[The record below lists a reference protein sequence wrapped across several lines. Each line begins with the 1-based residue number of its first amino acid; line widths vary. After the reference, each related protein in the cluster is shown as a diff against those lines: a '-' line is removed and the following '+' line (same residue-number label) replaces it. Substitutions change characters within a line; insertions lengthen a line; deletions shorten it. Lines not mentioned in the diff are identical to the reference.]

1 MQFKQNFKVKT
12 FALFIATLMIT
23 SIALITSPPATAA
36 TYTNIQDGHGIPLP
50 AGVTPDVTVITS
62 LGLAISPNPIGVN
75 QQILVNMWD
84 NPPITNARF
93 FTGYT
98 VTFTKPDGTTE
109 TKGPYTS
116 YQGDST
122 AWFQYT
128 VDQVGNWSAVFNFP
142 GNYFPSG
149 NYTSGQLAGF
159 SSYGQV
165 FSMPSSCYYT
175 PSSSQKVTFTVQQ
188 DQVNSWPPTPLP
200 TDYWTRPV
208 TTMNREWWPILGN
221 YPDPYMN
228 NYEYAGPYTLGPT
241 SCHILWTRQ
250 DAVGGLMGGYMGQLD
265 TTASGRTPSVIYAG
279 RCYDTISKPYNESQ
293 TQQVSAECYDL
304 RTGQVYYN
312 IPISQGGITP
322 NAISYNRLNLPA
334 VAGDQSD
341 LGPVARLLNIGTRL
355 IWIDPWSG
363 QVIVNVTGMAGTFYN
378 DPYVLSIQDLGA
390 SAGANRYHLI
400 NWTSEDMVKPNSM
413 FPSSSIGNN
422 NNFTSRIISNITF
435 PFASLGTC
443 DFNAAVSVTAQALPG
458 AAADATGIQMGT
470 RLIGVSLIT
479 GQVLWNVT
487 TTYVNYSGSCAV
499 ADQGK
504 YCFPDRDDTSGML
517 VAWDLNTGQQA
528 WVSQKM
534 QYPWGFGG
542 AYAVASAYG
551 LVYRYSYAGV
561 YAFNWTNGQIVWR
574 YATPCAP
581 FESPWYPNMAYDS
594 GGVIAN
600 GILYVG
606 NSEHTPSQ
614 PIARGWELSAIN
626 ATSGQGIWNIT
637 GGFSVGPVADG
648 YLTAGNSYDA
658 SMYVFGKGLST
669 TTVSAPQTQIAT
681 GTNAIISGTILD
693 QSPGQPGT
701 PCVSDDSMNTY
712 MEYLHAQEPIDGLY
726 HNVTVTGVP
735 VSIDA
740 IDPNGNNIHI
750 GDTASDV
757 SGTFSYTWT
766 PTIAGNYKITAT
778 FAGTNSYGSS
788 SAETHANV
796 ANAQTATTTTSTAAP
811 LDIATTTDIMMYI
824 VAVGIAIII
833 AIAIVGI
840 VLYRKHA

>member
-1 MQFKQNFKVKT
+1 
-12 FALFIATLMIT
+12 
-23 SIALITSPPATAA
+23 
-36 TYTNIQDGHGIPLP
+36 
-50 AGVTPDVTVITS
+50 
-62 LGLAISPNPIGVN
+62 
-75 QQILVNMWD
+75 
-84 NPPITNARF
+84 
-93 FTGYT
+93 
-98 VTFTKPDGTTE
+98 
-109 TKGPYTS
+109 
-116 YQGDST
+116 
-122 AWFQYT
+122 
-128 VDQVGNWSAVFNFP
+128 
-142 GNYFPSG
+142 
-149 NYTSGQLAGF
+149 
-159 SSYGQV
+159 
-165 FSMPSSCYYT
+165 
-175 PSSSQKVTFTVQQ
+175 
-188 DQVNSWPPTPLP
+188 
-200 TDYWTRPV
+200 
-208 TTMNREWWPILGN
+208 
-221 YPDPYMN
+221 
-228 NYEYAGPYTLGPT
+228 
-241 SCHILWTRQ
+241 
-250 DAVGGLMGGYMGQLD
+250 
-265 TTASGRTPSVIYAG
+265 
-279 RCYDTISKPYNESQ
+279 
-293 TQQVSAECYDL
+293 
-304 RTGQVYYN
+304 
-312 IPISQGGITP
+312 
-322 NAISYNRLNLPA
+322 
-334 VAGDQSD
+334 
-341 LGPVARLLNIGTRL
+341 
-355 IWIDPWSG
+355 
-363 QVIVNVTGMAGTFYN
+363 
-378 DPYVLSIQDLGA
+378 
-390 SAGANRYHLI
+390 
-400 NWTSEDMVKPNSM
+400 
-413 FPSSSIGNN
+413 
-422 NNFTSRIISNITF
+422 
-435 PFASLGTC
+435 
-443 DFNAAVSVTAQALPG
+443 
-458 AAADATGIQMGT
+458 
-470 RLIGVSLIT
+470 
-479 GQVLWNVT
+479 
-487 TTYVNYSGSCAV
+487 
-499 ADQGK
+499 
-504 YCFPDRDDTSGML
+504 
-517 VAWDLNTGQQA
+517 
-528 WVSQKM
+528 
-534 QYPWGFGG
+534 
-542 AYAVASAYG
+542 
-551 LVYRYSYAGV
+551 
-561 YAFNWTNGQIVWR
+561 
-574 YATPCAP
+574 
-581 FESPWYPNMAYDS
+581 MAYDS